1 MLKVI
6 ISKEDNNIKRVEFQ
20 GHAMFDDFGKDIV
33 CAAASSI
40 MTTTVNACLKL
51 DKDSIIYNYVDNGL
65 ILDII
70 SNDMT
75 TTKLVEN
82 MIELLEELE
91 NEYPKNIKVK

>member
-6 ISKEDNNIKRVEFQ
+6 ITKEDNNIRRVEFQ

-51 DKDSIIYNYVDNGL
+51 DNNSIIYNYVANGL

-70 SNDMT
+70 SSNMT

>member
-6 ISKEDNNIKRVEFQ
+6 ITKDNNDIKRVEFQ

-65 ILDII
+65 VLDIV
-70 SNDMT
+70 SND
-75 TTKLVEN
+75 KLVEN

>member
-1 MLKVI
+1 MITVN
-6 ISKEDNNIKRVEFQ
+6 ISNKNNEIHKINVL
-20 GHAMFDDFGKDIV
+20 GHADYADYGKDIV
-33 CAAASSI
+33 CAGASTI
-40 MTTTVNACLKL
+40 VTTTVNACLKL

-65 ILDII
+65 VLDIV